1 MAWAGELWRSS
12 PAPMPAAA
20 PHASAEATRNLRSGM
35 CAFISFLLG
44 LEGSGGC
51 KKFKIVR
58 CCREAASAQEV
69 TRKIVQSIFV
79 DDCIDPTLAFGAG
92 ITHRRPGSRSHIPFD
107 WQRPRLT
114 SCH

>member
-51 KKFKIVR
+51 KTFKIVR

-69 TRKIVQSIFV
+69 HRKNVQPTLG
-79 DDCIDPTLAFGAG
+79 DDRTDPTLDVGAG
-92 ITHRRPGSRSHIPFD
+92 IDRNIIG
-107 WQRPRLT
+107 QLELVA
-114 SCH
+114 